1 MNLVA
6 QIRAWWYAITD
17 RTRVHQ
23 QVETELQF
31 HVDAYTEDLI
41 RSGATREDA
50 QRRARLELGKIETQ
64 NERYREAI
72 GLRLFDEIGG
82 DLRFGLRS
90 IWKQPAFSAVAIL
103 SLALGI
109 GATTAMFSLIYAVL
123 LHPFPYADS
132 DRIMDPVVIN
142 ELNPQQLRWFAMT
155 RPQFQTLSRAKS
167 IESLLG
173 FRNVNLEIT
182 GSELPEDVAAIYLT
196 ENADS
201 FFGVPALLGRGI
213 QPTDAQ
219 GGGQPIVVLN
229 IRFWQRHFHGD
240 SAVIGRTLQLDHAN
254 YTIVGVMP
262 RSFAFNDTF
271 GVGDIYLPRSLLH
284 DSTNPPIQW
293 PYTPWIKLKAD
304 VSTASADAELNAIV
318 QQFAKEFPERY
329 PKQFHLQLQPIIVPF
344 EQNTGHTLA
353 MLLAG
358 VSLLLI
364 IGCVNC
370 SILLL
375 ARGAARQNELAVRS
389 ALGASRS
396 RIIRQ
401 LLIESLV
408 VSFTGAVLGVA
419 ASWWLAKLPF
429 ALSPGSFPSESFI
442 RINLPILGFSVG
454 LALVSGILCGLAP
467 ALRLSR
473 RDLAHPMQSSPQRIA
488 SRGNK
493 RRIHILIAGQIALTL
508 LLMATAGTAM
518 GAFLHLMRA
527 PLGYDPKNVMQVGI
541 VMHWDNPADWNRIR
555 SRADRSAFIEQVR
568 QKIAYVPGVLSVAVA
583 TDATPPNL
591 GRDETFEVLGEPAG
605 QQQQARIY
613 FIGQQYF
620 STLRIG
626 LLSGR
631 IWDQPENMRGDSV
644 AVINKSFAQL
654 YWPHGNAIGHQIRIP
669 GLQPV
674 GSLVATSSD
683 STGWREIIGVVS
695 DARNNGVDMP
705 VLPAIYVPYTT
716 LMAPYAQ
723 FDIRTQGEPLSL
735 LHTIRAAVASVSSDQ
750 QISNGAYD
758 LQEAIDRDA
767 QWSKQRLFSVLFGV
781 FSTMALLLALA
792 GLFSVV
798 SYSVAQRTMEFG
810 VRLALGASRS
820 HILWIAARAA
830 VFSVVVGLTVGGV
843 ADILAG
849 HLLRTWMGS
858 RGSGALYLP
867 EASVLLAICAM
878 LACVLAAR
886 RTASAKP
893 IEALRYE

>member
-229 IRFWQRHFHGD
+229 FRFWQRHFHGD

-353 MLLAG
+353 LLLAG

-541 VMHWDNPADWNRIR
+541 VMHWDKPADWNRIR

-669 GLQPV
+669 GLQAV

>member
-6 QIRAWWYAITD
+6 QIRTWWYAIT
-17 RTRVHQ
+17 RRSRVDQ
-23 QVETELQF
+23 EVESELQF
-31 HVDAYTEDLI
+31 HVNAYTEDLM
-41 RSGATREDA
+41 RSGVAREEA
-50 QRRARLELGKIETQ
+50 HRRAQLELGKVEIQ
-64 NERYREAI
+64 NERYREAV

-132 DRIMDPVVIN
+132 DRIMNPVVIN
-142 ELNPQQLRWFAMT
+142 ELNPREPRWFAMT
-155 RPQFQTLSRAKS
+155 KPQFQTLRQAKS

-173 FRNVNLEIT
+173 FRHVPLEIT
-182 GSELPEDVAAIYLT
+182 GNEIPEDVVAIYLT
-196 ENADS
+196 ENAGS

-213 QPTDAQ
+213 QLTDAQ

-229 IRFWQRHFHGD
+229 FRFWQRHFHGD
-240 SAVIGRTLQLDHAN
+240 PAVIGRTLQLNHAN
-254 YTIVGVMP
+254 YSIVGVMP

-284 DSTNPPIQW
+284 DSTNPPLQW
-293 PYTPWIKLKAD
+293 PYTPWIKLKPD
-304 VSTASADAELNAIV
+304 VSTASADAELGAIV

-329 PKQFHLQLQPIIVPF
+329 PKQFHLQLQPIIAPF
-344 EQNTGHTLA
+344 EQNTGRTLTL
-353 MLLAG
+353 LLAG

-375 ARGAARQNELAVRS
+375 ARGAARQHELAVRS
-389 ALGASRS
+389 ALGASRA

-408 VSFTGAVLGVA
+408 ISFTGAVLGVA
-419 ASWWLAKLPF
+419 ASWWLAKLAF
-429 ALSPGSFPSESFI
+429 ELSPGSFPSESFI
-442 RINLPILGFSVG
+442 RINLPILAFSVG
-454 LALVSGILCGLAP
+454 LALLSGILFGLAP
-467 ALRLSR
+467 AWRLSR
-473 RDLAHPMQSSPQRIA
+473 PDLARPMQSSPQRIA
-488 SRGNK
+488 SRGNH

-518 GAFLHLMRA
+518 GAFLHLMRV

-541 VMHWDNPADWNRIR
+541 LMHWDNPADWSRIQ
-555 SRADRSAFIEQVR
+555 SRGDRAAFIEQVR
-568 QKIAYVPGVLSVAVA
+568 QNIANVPGVLSVAVA
-583 TDATPPNL
+583 TDATPPNF
-591 GRDETFEVLGEPAG
+591 GRDETFETLGESSE
-605 QQQQARIY
+605 QQQQARTY
-613 FIGQQYF
+613 GVGQQYF

-631 IWDQPENMRGDSV
+631 IWDQAENMSGDSV
-644 AVINKSFAQL
+644 AVVNESFARR

-669 GLQPV
+669 GLKPV
-674 GSLVATSSD
+674 GLLVATSSG
-683 STGWREIIGVVS
+683 SAGWREIIGVVS

-705 VLPAIYVPYTT
+705 VLPAIYMPYTT

-750 QISNGAYD
+750 QIANDAFD
-758 LQEAIDRDA
+758 LQDAIDRDP

-810 VRLALGASRS
+810 VRLALGASRR

-830 VFSVVVGLTVGGV
+830 VLSLVVGVTVGSV

-849 HLLRTWMGS
+849 HLLRAWMDN
-858 RGSGALYLP
+858 RESGPLWLP
-867 EASVLLAICAM
+867 GASLLLAVCA
-878 LACVLAAR
+878 LAACLLAAR
-886 RTASAKP
+886 RTASANP
-893 IEALRYE
+893 TEALRYE

>member
-229 IRFWQRHFHGD
+229 FRFWQRHFHGD

-669 GLQPV
+669 GLQAV

>member
-1 MNLVA
+1 MNLLA
-6 QIRAWWYAITD
+6 LIRSWWYALTH
-17 RTRVHQ
+17 RTQVHE

-31 HVDAYTEDLI
+31 HLDAYTEDLI
-41 RSGATREDA
+41 RSGASREDA

-72 GLRLFDEIGG
+72 GLRFFDEVGN

-132 DRIMDPVVIN
+132 DRIVNPVVIN
-142 ELNPQQLRWFAMT
+142 ELNPRQPRWFAT
-155 RPQFQTLSRAKS
+155 IKPQFETLRQAKS

-173 FRNVNLEIT
+173 FRNVNLEVT
-182 GSELPEDVAAIYLT
+182 GAELPEDVAAIYLT

-213 QPTDAQ
+213 QLTDAQ

-229 IRFWQRHFHGD
+229 FRFWQRHFHGD
-240 SAVIGRTLQLDHAN
+240 PEVIGRTLQLDHAN

-271 GVGDIYLPRSLLH
+271 GVGDIYLPRSLLR
-284 DSTNPPIQW
+284 DSANPPIQW
-293 PYTPWIKLKAD
+293 PYTPWIKLKAG
-304 VSTASADAELNAIV
+304 VSTASADAELGAIV
-318 QQFAKEFPERY
+318 HQFAKEFPERY
-329 PKQFHLQLQPIIVPF
+329 PKQFHLQLQPIITPF
-344 EQNTGHTLA
+344 EENTGHTLA
-353 MLLAG
+353 LLLAG

-375 ARGAARQNELAVRS
+375 ARGAARRHELALRS
-389 ALGASRS
+389 AIGASRS

-401 LLIESLV
+401 LLVESLV
-408 VSFTGAVLGVA
+408 ISFTGAVLGVA

-429 ALSPGSFPSESFI
+429 ELSPGSFPSESFI
-442 RINLPILGFSVG
+442 RINFPILGFSVG

-488 SRGNK
+488 SRGNN

-527 PLGYDPKNVMQVGI
+527 PLGYDPRNVMQVGI
-541 VMHWDNPADWNRIR
+541 VMHWDNPADWNRIQ
-555 SRADRSAFIEQVR
+555 SRADRATFIEQVR
-568 QKIAYVPGVLSVAVA
+568 QRIANVPGVVSAAVA
-583 TDATPPNL
+583 TDATPPNF
-591 GRDETFEVLGEPAG
+591 GRDESFEAAGESSERP
-605 QQQQARIY
+605 QQARIY
-613 FIGQQYF
+613 GVGQQYF

-631 IWDQPENMRGDSV
+631 IWDQAENMSGDSV
-644 AVINKSFAQL
+644 AVVNESFARR
-654 YWPHGNAIGHQIRIP
+654 YWPGEKAIGHQVRIP
-669 GLQPV
+669 GLKPV
-674 GSLVATSSD
+674 GTLVATSSE
-683 STGWREIIGVVS
+683 SAGWREIIGVVS

-705 VLPAIYVPYTT
+705 VLPAIYLPYTT

-735 LHTIRAAVASVSSDQ
+735 LHSIRAVVASVSPDQ
-750 QISNGAYD
+750 QVANDAYD
-758 LQEAIDRDA
+758 LQDAIDRDA

-792 GLFSVV
+792 GLFSIV

-810 VRLALGASRS
+810 VRLALGGSRT
-820 HILWIAARAA
+820 HILWIATRAA
-830 VFSVVVGLTVGGV
+830 AGSVVVGLAVGSV

-849 HLLRTWMGS
+849 HLLKAWMDSPGS
-858 RGSGALYLP
+858 APLYLP
-867 EASVLLAICAM
+867 GASVLLAVCA
-878 LACVLAAR
+878 LVACVLAAR
-886 RTASAKP
+886 RTASSKP
-893 IEALRYE
+893 TEALRYE